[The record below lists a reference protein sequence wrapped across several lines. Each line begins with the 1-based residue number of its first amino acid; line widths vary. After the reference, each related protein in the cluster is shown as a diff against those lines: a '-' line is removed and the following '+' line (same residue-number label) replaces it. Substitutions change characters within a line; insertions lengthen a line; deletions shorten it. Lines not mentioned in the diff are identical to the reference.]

1 MDFEV
6 SEVCLAILA
15 SILKTHWQSAVKSL
29 KPLNHKMCLLVLHS
43 MYVRAYGIGTTRL
56 KLGMLHF
63 VIFSIV

>member
-29 KPLNHKMCLLVLHS
+29 KPLNHKMCLLVFHS
-43 MYVRAYGIGTTRL
+43 TYVRSYGIGNTRL
-56 KLGMLHF
+56 ELDKLHF